1 MLARAGRLLNCGRE
15 VLPGRG
21 AVCAYRTGRRRVV
34 TGSRK
39 VAPGHQGRRGA
50 AVNAPVG
57 RVGRDGGVLS
67 LAPKN
72 AAQDTRVTVVV
83 SYD

>member
-1 MLARAGRLLNCGRE
+1 
-15 VLPGRG
+15 
-21 AVCAYRTGRRRVV
+21 
-34 TGSRK
+34 
-39 VAPGHQGRRGA
+39 
-50 AVNAPVG
+50 VG

>member
-1 MLARAGRLLNCGRE
+1 
-15 VLPGRG
+15 
-21 AVCAYRTGRRRVV
+21 
-34 TGSRK
+34 
-39 VAPGHQGRRGA
+39 
-50 AVNAPVG
+50 VG

-72 AAQDTRVTVVV
+72 AAQDTRVMVVV

>member
-1 MLARAGRLLNCGRE
+1 M
-15 VLPGRG
+15 
-21 AVCAYRTGRRRVV
+21 